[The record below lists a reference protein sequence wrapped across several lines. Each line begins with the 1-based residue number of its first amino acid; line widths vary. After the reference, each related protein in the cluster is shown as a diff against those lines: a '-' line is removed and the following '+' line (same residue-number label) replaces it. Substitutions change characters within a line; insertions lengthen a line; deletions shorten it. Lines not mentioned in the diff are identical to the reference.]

1 MRSEN
6 SMSKSGSCG
15 SRTCGAVSICKKVT
29 RLSPGE
35 WKVIGVL
42 AAWSALAV
50 CRERSLLFLAL
61 LAVLLYSSYTDFAE
75 QYVYNLPVALFFGVA
90 LMTLAAGKVWEN
102 EAFPAFLGLAVGVL
116 LFGLLKLWGL
126 GDSLILICIGLWSLT
141 LFRNPLAYQIWI
153 LTGLL
158 IASAGFILAFL
169 ITGKKKGPFV
179 PYLTAGFL
187 IETVFL
193 LYS

>member
-1 MRSEN
+1 M
-6 SMSKSGSCG
+6 
-15 SRTCGAVSICKKVT
+15 
-29 RLSPGE
+29 
-35 WKVIGVL
+35 IGVL

-61 LAVLLYSSYTDFAE
+61 LAVLLYSSFTDFAE
-75 QYVYNLPVALFFGVA
+75 QYVYNLPVALFLGVA
-90 LMTLAAGKVWEN
+90 IMTLAAGKVWEN
-102 EAFPAFLGLAVGVL
+102 EAFPAFLGMALGA
-116 LFGLLKLWGL
+116 LFLGILKLWGL

-153 LTGLL
+153 LTALL

-187 IETVFL
+187 IEAVFL